1 MCFAG
6 INLVNEE
13 SDNPALYDEE
23 KNSIDFMEQNN
34 DNIYS

>member
-1 MCFAG
+1 MSIGFMCFAG

-23 KNSIDFMEQNN
+23 KK
-34 DNIYS
+34 